1 MARVGRQP
9 AGSRLDAA
17 KRLARQ
23 WVDGLDRSDA
33 VALWVLTDKLEQ
45 PVPVAIANRGYF
57 FQQLDA
63 WLPAEG
69 SASLAPVFNAA
80 REWAETRS
88 PGRKELVVITDNQPA
103 AWDWPA
109 EGFFRS
115 SWRRGNTHLVVL
127 APDSLSPSNLSVA
140 AVEWG
145 GKTVREGALLTGAA
159 RLENHGSTA
168 ASDLLECRCGER
180 VMLRGTRPWPM
191 PRPAA
196 RSCSPETRNRSRCP
210 PVSAGEEARL
220 PAGRMATRI
229 LTPAH
234 PLFDGVWSERMPF
247 PPLPQR
253 TARRC
258 AAADGGRVLAT
269 LAGEYPLLVEARRG
283 LGWIYWVNASAD
295 RGWGDLPLS
304 PVYVALAQ
312 PLARAGDLA
321 LQTGTSAWVG
331 ESWPVLSNFGGRA
344 VWSPTPPGEQA
355 TRVLHSGV
363 FDALAN
369 DRTPLRRCAVNVRRA
384 ESELRPLDPG
394 KLRAMLPGRLATGTG
409 GIREWREAIRREVPL
424 WPWLLA
430 AAALVFIA
438 EGWFSTR
445 AAARRGVEA
454 GAALPRG
461 LERRNPR

>member
-1 MARVGRQP
+1 MGFLSPALLASFAALAVPLWLHVRRRRQRPVEFPSLRYLKTAAARMKRRARIEDPGLPLLRLRLVAPLAAAFARPVVRSGGGWLGAGRAVESVVVLDATASMGWRGS

-196 RSCSPETRNRSRCP
+196 RSCSPETRNRSRSRPTRRPGCP
-210 PVSAGEEARL
+210 P
-220 PAGRMATRI
+220 
-229 LTPAH
+229 
-234 PLFDGVWSERMPF
+234 DGW
-247 PPLPQR
+247 
-253 TARRC
+253 
-258 AAADGGRVLAT
+258 
-269 LAGEYPLLVEARRG
+269 RRG
-283 LGWIYWVNASAD
+283 Y
-295 RGWGDLPLS
+295 
-304 PVYVALAQ
+304 
-312 PLARAGDLA
+312 
-321 LQTGTSAWVG
+321 
-331 ESWPVLSNFGGRA
+331 
-344 VWSPTPPGEQA
+344 
-355 TRVLHSGV
+355 
-363 FDALAN
+363 
-369 DRTPLRRCAVNVRRA
+369 
-384 ESELRPLDPG
+384 
-394 KLRAMLPGRLATGTG
+394 
-409 GIREWREAIRREVPL
+409 
-424 WPWLLA
+424 
-430 AAALVFIA
+430 
-438 EGWFSTR
+438 
-445 AAARRGVEA
+445 
-454 GAALPRG
+454 
-461 LERRNPR
+461 